1 MPSGIRNPKG
11 FWTGVIYLAFGL
23 GAVVIGRDYAMGTGT
38 KMGPAYFPT
47 VLGYLL
53 AVIGLIAVVRAF
65 TQPGT
70 PIGRFSLKNLAIVL
84 GATVLFGLLV
94 RGAGLAVAVIALVVL
109 SASASAMFRWAP
121 SIALAVGL
129 AVFSVAVFVWGLGLP
144 IPAVGSWLGR

>member
-1 MPSGIRNPKG
+1 MSVKIRSPKD
-11 FWTGVIYLAFGL
+11 FWTGMIYLVAGL
-23 GAVVIGRDYAMGTGT
+23 GAVVIGRDYSMGTAT

-47 VLGYLL
+47 ALGYLL

-70 PIGRFSLKNLAIVL
+70 PIGRFALKQLAIVL

-94 RGAGLAVAVIALVVL
+94 RGAGLAVAVIALGML
-109 SASASAMFRWAP
+109 SAWASTMFRWGP
-121 SIALAVGL
+121 SIGLAVGL

-144 IPAVGSWLGR
+144 IPAVGPWLGR